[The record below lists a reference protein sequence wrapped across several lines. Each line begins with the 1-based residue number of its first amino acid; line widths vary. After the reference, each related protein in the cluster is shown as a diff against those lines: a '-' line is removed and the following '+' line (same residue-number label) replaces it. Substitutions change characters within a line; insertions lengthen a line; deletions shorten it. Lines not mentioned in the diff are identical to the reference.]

1 MNRKDLIDRL
11 QALYKDEDSRV
22 TVNPHAGQKV
32 AIVYPNTYFVGM
44 SNLGLHIIYEEINLR
59 NDSVCER
66 IFLPEKK
73 ELEAYDKTKT
83 PLMSVETQ
91 RPMHQFDVVAFD
103 VTFEMDY
110 FHIPLMLRHG
120 RVPIMG
126 KDRTEFDPIVIAGG
140 PCATFNPEPFADFID
155 AFIIGEGE
163 GIVSRVLDIIRDGK
177 MEGLDRH
184 AILRQLA
191 DVSGVYV
198 PSLYVPIYSDNGE
211 FKGYDIAEGV
221 PTTIKRHF
229 EMLTSGGETVVA
241 TNYTEFGAMY
251 IIEVARGCGRHCR
264 FCMAGY
270 CFRVPR
276 VRPLDILKEGV
287 DRAEQLGKKVGLMGA
302 AISDYP
308 EVDELVNYIRSKDMR
323 YSCASL
329 RADSLTQAVVDG
341 LADSGQK
348 TITIA
353 PETGSDRLRR
363 VINKG
368 ISEEHLQNA
377 ATLSA
382 KSGIQHMRLYI
393 MIGLPTETDEDI
405 EAIVGLAE
413 RTQAHM
419 AEVGCKGR
427 LTLSINPF
435 IPKPFTPFQ
444 WMAMDNQK
452 TVEKKLQYIKKALQ
466 KNRRIEVLVESP
478 KEAYIQGVLARGDRR
493 LGAVLAA
500 CAADRGSKS
509 FKAELKAAGL
519 DMDEMNYRE
528 RSFDEFLPWSHLDMG
543 MDEGYL
549 EMEWKRSID
558 EAYTP
563 PCVQGCKRCGVCK

>member
-11 QALYKDEDSRV
+11 QELYKDEDSRV

-191 DVSGVYV
+191 NISGVYV
-198 PSLYVPIYSDNGE
+198 PSLYVPIYSDDGE
-211 FKGYDIAEGV
+211 FKGYHIAEGA
-221 PTTIKRHF
+221 PKTIKRHF

-276 VRPLDILKEGV
+276 VRPLEILKEGV
-287 DRAEQLGKKVGLMGA
+287 DRAEKLGKKVGLMGA

-308 EVDELVNYIRSKDMR
+308 EVDELVTYIRSKDMR

-353 PETGSDRLRR
+353 PETGSERLRR

-452 TVEKKLQYIKKALQ
+452 AVEKKLQYIKKALQ

-509 FKAELKAAGL
+509 FKAEMKVAGL

-528 RSFDEFLPWSHLDMG
+528 RSFNEFLPWSHLDMG
-543 MDEGYL
+543 MDDGYL
-549 EMEWKRSID
+549 EMEWKRSVD

>member
-11 QALYKDEDSRV
+11 QALYKDEDSRI

-191 DVSGVYV
+191 NISGVYV
-198 PSLYVPIYSDNGE
+198 PSLYVPIYSDDGE
-211 FKGYDIAEGV
+211 FKGYHIAEGA
-221 PTTIKRHF
+221 PKTINRHF

-276 VRPLDILKEGV
+276 VRPLEILKEGV
-287 DRAEQLGKKVGLMGA
+287 DRAEKLGKKVGLMGA

-308 EVDELVNYIRSKDMR
+308 EVDELVTYIRSKDMR

-353 PETGSDRLRR
+353 PETGSERLRR

-509 FKAELKAAGL
+509 FKAEMKAAGL

-549 EMEWKRSID
+549 EMEWKRSVD

>member
-11 QALYKDEDSRV
+11 QELYKDEDSRV

-184 AILRQLA
+184 AILRELA
-191 DVSGVYV
+191 NVSGVYV
-198 PSLYVPIYSDNGE
+198 PSLYVPIYSEDGE
-211 FKGYDIAEGV
+211 FKGYHIAEGA
-221 PTTIKRHF
+221 PKTIKRHF

-276 VRPLDILKEGV
+276 VRPLEILKEGV
-287 DRAEQLGKKVGLMGA
+287 DRAEKLGKKVGLMGA

-308 EVDELVNYIRSKDMR
+308 EVDELVTYIRSKDMR

-353 PETGSDRLRR
+353 PETGSERLRR

-452 TVEKKLQYIKKALQ
+452 AVEKKLQYIKKALQ

-509 FKAELKAAGL
+509 FKAEMKAAGL

-549 EMEWKRSID
+549 EMEWKRSVD